1 MNWYLAESP
10 FTLNRS
16 LPEPASRS
24 VVVTPPA
31 TEPVTI
37 HEAKRHCEIA
47 STNTDHDVLLFSH
60 IVAARE
66 QWERDTGMAFIS
78 RTMQLVTPK
87 LYDKLQFA
95 ERPVTA
101 ITSIRYYPSTT
112 IATLS
117 NDVYALDVANSM
129 IRLKYGQNWPA
140 VLDRWDAWEI
150 NYTAGSHTDSTTV
163 PAIAKQAM
171 LLYVGYLF
179 RGNRGD
185 DDRPN
190 DLRAYEALV
199 HRHMR
204 STYP

>member
-1 MNWYLAESP
+1 MSYLKVNKP
-10 FTLNRS
+10 V
-16 LPEPASRS
+16 PRS

-66 QWERDTGMAFIS
+66 QWERDTGMALIS
-78 RTMQLVTPK
+78 RTMRLVMPEI
-87 LYDKLQFA
+87 YDTLQFA

-101 ITSIRYYPSTT
+101 ITSIRYYPLDT
-112 IATLS
+112 IQTLS
-117 NDVYALDVANSM
+117 SSIYQLDTSTSTL
-129 IRLKYGQNWPA
+129 RLGYNQVWPSWA
-140 VLDRWDAWEI
+140 DRWDAWEI

>member
-1 MNWYLAESP
+1 MSYLKAKKP
-10 FTLNRS
+10 V
-16 LPEPASRS
+16 PRS

-47 STNTDHDVLLFSH
+47 STNTDHDVLLYGH

-66 QWERDTGMAFIS
+66 QWERDTGMALIS
-78 RTMQLVTPK
+78 RTMRLVMPDI
-87 LYDKLQFA
+87 YDTLQFA

-101 ITSIRYYPSTT
+101 ITSIRYYPLDTIETLPSSIYQLDTSTS
-112 IATLS
+112 TL
-117 NDVYALDVANSM
+117 
-129 IRLKYGQNWPA
+129 RLGYNQVWPSWA
-140 VLDRWDAWEI
+140 DRWDAWEI
-150 NYTAGSHTDSTTV
+150 NYTVGSHADSTTV